1 MSSVFA
7 NILQIAVTRTPGAVG
22 GAFAARDGEIVDSFA
37 NADPLEWAF
46 LTAHYGVV
54 LSQIQAALRTFHYGE
69 AQLVLMS
76 HDELDILLHAVSEGY
91 YALLA
96 VGHPA
101 PLALAID
108 ALTSAAASLRKE
120 ME

>member
-1 MSSVFA
+1 MRSAFA
-7 NILQIAVTRTPGAVG
+7 DILEVAVARTPGAVG

-37 NADPLEWAF
+37 SSDPLEWAI

-54 LSQIQAALRTFHYGE
+54 LSSMQSALRTFHYGE
-69 AQLVLMS
+69 AELVMMS
-76 HDELDILLHAVSEGY
+76 HDEVDILLHSVAEGY

-101 PLALAID
+101 PLGLAID
-108 ALTSAAASLRKE
+108 ALTKAVESLRRE
-120 ME
+120 MG